1 MKSPQARTTPLHA
14 LFVTSLSSFL
24 TPFMSSSISV
34 AIPSIGAEF
43 GADVLTVN
51 LLVTV
56 FLTSLAAFLLPF
68 GRLADLY
75 GRKKVFL
82 VGVLGYTFFSLF
94 SAQASSITVLI
105 LAYALQGVGGAMI
118 LSTSVAILTSAFEA
132 RERGKVLG
140 INATAVYM
148 GLSVGPFLGGTLTYN
163 LGWRSIFGLN
173 CLVGLV
179 TLGIALTKLKGEW
192 LGTSGEKFDLAGS
205 LLSASSLT
213 AIIYGGSTFSLG
225 DVNKVLFFLGLVGI
239 VAFILKEKST
249 KFPLL
254 NIGLFISNRAFT
266 FSNLA
271 ALINYSVTYAT
282 ALLLSFYLQLVRH
295 LDPQAAGLVLLVQPL
310 FQVVV
315 SPLAGR
321 LSDRVE
327 PRIVAS
333 IGMALNSVGLFI
345 FALLTPQS
353 SLGLVAGN
361 LVLMGIGFGLFSS
374 PNTNAVMS
382 AVSRAHYGV
391 AASTLG
397 TMRFLGQAFSMAVSA
412 TVFAV
417 YLKGFQIAT
426 APAAFLVQSM
436 TVIFSVFAVLS
447 VSGVAASLARGEIH
461 HHVSK

>member
-1 MKSPQARTTPLHA
+1 MKSPQTRITPLHA
-14 LFVTSLSSFL
+14 LLVTSLSSFL
-24 TPFMSSSISV
+24 MPFMGSSVSI

-51 LLVTV
+51 LLVTA

-82 VGVLGYTFFSLF
+82 VGVSGYTLFSLL
-94 SAQASSITVLI
+94 SAKAPSITILI

-132 RERGKVLG
+132 KERGKVLG
-140 INATAVYM
+140 INATAVYT

-173 CLVGLV
+173 CLIGLV

-192 LGTSGEKFDLAGS
+192 LGISGEKFDLVGS
-205 LLSASSLT
+205 VLSASSLT
-213 AIIYGGSTFSLG
+213 AIIYGASTFSLAN
-225 DVNKVLFFLGLVGI
+225 VNKILFFLGLIGI
-239 VAFILKEKST
+239 AAFIFKEKST

-254 NIGLFISNRAFT
+254 NIGLFSSNRAFT

-271 ALINYSVTYAT
+271 ALINYSATYAT
-282 ALLLSFYLQLVRH
+282 ALLLSLYLQLVWH
-295 LDPQAAGLVLLVQPL
+295 LDPQAAGLILLVQPL
-310 FQVVV
+310 VQVVV

-321 LSDRVE
+321 LSDIIE

-333 IGMALNSVGLFI
+333 TGMALNSVGLFI
-345 FALLTPQS
+345 FAMLTPQS
-353 SLGLVAGN
+353 SLDLVVGN
-361 LVLMGIGFGLFSS
+361 LVLMGVGFGLFSS

-382 AVSRAHYGV
+382 AVSRVHYGV

-397 TMRFLGQAFSMAVSA
+397 TMRFLGQAFSMAVAA
-412 TVFAV
+412 TVFAA
-417 YLKGFQIAT
+417 YLRDLQITT
-426 APAAFLVQSM
+426 APAALLVQSM
-436 TVIFSVFAVLS
+436 TVIFSVLAILS
-447 VSGVAASLARGEIH
+447 VSGVVASLARGKVH